1 MQMSQKGTMKIGN
14 NKKDMILQN
23 PRVRVGRMQEKERG
37 EKWMVLFQELL
48 LLSYNPLAP
57 SGGQGQNNMSVKKKY
72 THTLIEAMASF
83 FTAPFFSL
91 KYISIKIKEK

>member
-57 SGGQGQNNMSVKKKY
+57 SGGQGQNNMSVKKKIH
-72 THTLIEAMASF
+72 THTYRSHGFIF
-83 FTAPFFSL
+83 HCPFLLF
-91 KYISIKIKEK
+91 KIYQY